1 MREAMLF
8 VHFIGLAMGL
18 GTSFA
23 MMFLAKAA
31 LKLDPAKRG
40 EFMMTAMAVTRMGHI
55 GLGLLILS
63 GGYLMTPW
71 WGGLGEMPYMQV
83 KLLLV
88 IVMTGLI
95 GWNTMLGKR
104 MLVGDPVANQR
115 RIKLIGT
122 GILFS
127 ALAIVGLAIA
137 TFH

>member
-1 MREAMLF
+1 MLF
-8 VHFIGLAMGL
+8 VHFVGLAMGL

-23 MMFLAKAA
+23 MMFLARAA

-40 EFMMTAMAVTRMGHI
+40 EFMMTSMAVTRMGHI

-71 WGGLGEMPYMQV
+71 WGSLGEMPYMVV
-83 KLLLV
+83 KLVLV
-88 IVMTGLI
+88 VVMAGLI

-104 MLVGDPVANQR
+104 MLVGDPLVNQR
-115 RIKLIGT
+115 RMKLIGS
-122 GILFS
+122 GIMLC
-127 ALAIVGLAIA
+127 ALAIVALAIA